1 MRRLPHISLLPIV
14 PPPTNTQ
21 RQNTCNKKEDTIH
34 NPKRKARLQHR
45 TLFVSGEIKLVQ
57 TRVSEDPK
65 TDLVG
70 IPGCHARAVLF
81 CDAPEFV
88 DACDEGTDETE
99 VDEADEE
106 GVVFGAVVG
115 EERCDGPGGA

>member
-1 MRRLPHISLLPIV
+1 MLLPHISLPLIV

-21 RQNTCNKKEDTIH
+21 RQNTRNKKEDTIH
-34 NPKRKARLQHR
+34 DPKRKARLQHR
-45 TLFVSGEIKLVQ
+45 TLFISRETKAVQ

-65 TDLVG
+65 IDLVG
-70 IPGCHARAVLF
+70 IAGCYGCAVLF

>member
-70 IPGCHARAVLF
+70 IPGCSFVLRR
-81 CDAPEFV
+81 P
-88 DACDEGTDETE
+88 
-99 VDEADEE
+99 
-106 GVVFGAVVG
+106 GV
-115 EERCDGPGGA
+115 RRRLR